1 MKNKTS
7 EPLVSNLSF
16 KIDMTEFKGLVT
28 RLLPRPTRFC
38 NLHNLEKMFMTMCRI
53 SLFQAK
59 QYQTWTSATSQKIW
73 KKFQFTSSARVWL
86 MATIILSSLVI
97 FFRMEPQKLK
107 VQNNQSWCLFIVL
120 IRFCPF
126 ADWYQED
133 IKKPWQLLITS
144 TLSLTLGWKL
154 HVLMK
159 CLWKPRQSLSL
170 MKNK

>member
-1 MKNKTS
+1 MTCQ
-7 EPLVSNLSF
+7 NL
-16 KIDMTEFKGLVT
+16 
-28 RLLPRPTRFC
+28 
-38 NLHNLEKMFMTMCRI
+38 TMCRI

-73 KKFQFTSSARVWL
+73 KNFSLIISARVWL

-120 IRFCPF
+120 IRFFPF

-133 IKKPWQLLITS
+133 IKTMTTTDHVNFVPNFGLEIARVDEMLVETKTI
-144 TLSLTLGWKL
+144 TLSYEK
-154 HVLMK
+154 
-159 CLWKPRQSLSL
+159 
-170 MKNK
+170 